1 MWGRCFSRFFFLDND
16 LSKGLKI
23 LGLMFFKVNGMSSV
37 EEAFLWTQRFL
48 ARKNLPKNRSLFM
61 RNETKSKCLPKFYVS
76 SKQDKEYYRKTTP
89 YLEQRAAMS
98 AVRSCEGNDWT
109 FNGSTWELPCLK
121 ILERSIITFFF
132 FFNYKT
138 GLELPSFYLHAFH
151 GLPLSFHGSCLAR
164 KKKKRQRQ
172 KVFLILILTSF
183 LLFSKNVLSQFQLI
197 LSWSA
202 MKSKD
207 YIL

>member
-1 MWGRCFSRFFFLDND
+1 MWGRCFSRFFFLEND

-132 FFNYKT
+132 FFQLQN
-138 GLELPSFYLHAFH
+138 GF
-151 GLPLSFHGSCLAR
+151 R
-164 KKKKRQRQ
+164 
-172 KVFLILILTSF
+172 TSF
-183 LLFSKNVLSQFQLI
+183 LLSSRLSRFTTEFSRFMFGQKKQKQKKGGLKRCF
-197 LSWSA
+197 W
-202 MKSKD
+202 
-207 YIL
+207 YWF

>member
-1 MWGRCFSRFFFLDND
+1 MNS
-16 LSKGLKI
+16 
-23 LGLMFFKVNGMSSV
+23 
-37 EEAFLWTQRFL
+37 AFPSQ
-48 ARKNLPKNRSLFM
+48 KNLPKNRSLFM

-132 FFNYKT
+132 FFQLQN
-138 GLELPSFYLHAFH
+138 GF
-151 GLPLSFHGSCLAR
+151 R
-164 KKKKRQRQ
+164 
-172 KVFLILILTSF
+172 TSF
-183 LLFSKNVLSQFQLI
+183 LLSSRLSRFTTEFSRFMFGQKNKNKKKAALKSVFDIDFNKPLLI
-197 LSWSA
+197 QQKYSFAIAIDLVVI
-202 MKSKD
+202 SKEVKRL
-207 YIL
+207 YINSNES